1 MGMADAQR
9 EVYERLSGLIRDQL
23 TPGEEVLGMFTAS
36 DSKLFT
42 QQMYAIGV
50 TPQRVVMVPVSLRW
64 QAKGDPWS
72 IMRSEVEGTKE
83 TDVGIRR
90 DPDESSGQL
99 FEPTKIV
106 LGSKIKIRTG
116 SGRKLN
122 LIVNDGL
129 SGFGEGD
136 GVEALRVWLGQP
148 SEASDADDGDD

>member
-50 TPQRVVMVPVSLRW
+50 TPQRLVMVPVSLRW

-72 IMRSEVEGTKE
+72 IMRADVEGAKE
-83 TDVGIRR
+83 SDLKVDNADTR
-90 DPDESSGQL
+90 QL

-106 LGSKIKIRTG
+106 VASKIKIRTG
-116 SGRKLN
+116 DGRKLN
-122 LIVNDGL
+122 LIANDAL

-136 GVEALRVWLGQP
+136 GLQALRVWLGQAAP
-148 SEASDADDGDD
+148 TDDGDDPDDD